1 MSLLYEQINRLLL
14 FKVFKLSM
22 GTRVKNAEEFEGDNS
37 TFTQKESPSSF
48 TASRLNVND
57 LLKRKENLEKSER
70 RTNIYILSGVV
81 SLVLVIVLILNL

>member
-1 MSLLYEQINRLLL
+1 
-14 FKVFKLSM
+14 M

-37 TFTQKESPSSF
+37 TFTQQESPSPF